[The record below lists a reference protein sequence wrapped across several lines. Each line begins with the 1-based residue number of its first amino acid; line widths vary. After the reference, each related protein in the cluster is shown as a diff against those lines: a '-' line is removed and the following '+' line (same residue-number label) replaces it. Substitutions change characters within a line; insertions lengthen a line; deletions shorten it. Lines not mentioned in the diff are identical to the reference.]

1 MVLQALLVSKDDLTA
16 ETLIRVLAE
25 FGVAVTR
32 SNAIDVAISRLSEA
46 RFDQVIVDFDADFDP
61 DSDAAFDPDSD
72 AAFRSDADANVD
84 AELAT
89 RPSASHLLEACCR
102 MAASDP
108 NPPVRVALLHDA
120 SQIRSILGAGAHFIL
135 TKPVTSEQAQKTLR
149 AALALLMRER
159 RQSSRVAVQ
168 AAISIGSEDGN
179 SVEGILLDLSTGGMD
194 VLAAKPLPSAAVVN
208 VSFELP
214 DGGIAI
220 HAKAEVA
227 WSNSNGQVGL
237 RFLEMN
243 DETRDHMQQWLTLH
257 FHDTLPE
264 EPNLA
269 SECTLTDL
277 SLGGCYVE
285 TESPFPQ
292 SASIDLC
299 LRASGMEIH
308 TEGLVRIMHPEKGM
322 GIEFPNRT
330 EEQRQSVGHFIEFL
344 TTQPDASPQLE
355 ISPRAL
361 VATGSNSGSDANPV
375 GNAENE
381 PDALLELLRSGSLLE
396 EEAFLDALHRQ
407 RTPVE
412 MGQ

>member
-61 DSDAAFDPDSD
+61 DFD

-168 AAISIGSEDGN
+168 AAISIGSDDGN

-381 PDALLELLRSGSLLE
+381 PDALLELLRSGGLLE

>member
-46 RFDQVIVDFDADFDP
+46 RFDQVIVDFDAAF
-61 DSDAAFDPDSD
+61 DAAI
-72 AAFRSDADANVD
+72 RGDADANLD

-102 MAASDP
+102 LAASDP

-149 AALALLMRER
+149 AALALLIRER

-168 AAISIGSEDGN
+168 AAISIGGDDGN

-194 VLAAKPLPSAAVVN
+194 VLVAKPLPSAAVVN
-208 VSFELP
+208 FVFELP
-214 DGGIAI
+214 DGGIGI
-220 HAKAEVA
+220 QGKAEVA

-237 RFLEMN
+237 RFLAM
-243 DETRDHMQQWLTLH
+243 DDGMRDHLQQWLTLH
-257 FHDTLPE
+257 FHDTQPE
-264 EPNLA
+264 EHNPA

-308 TEGLVRIMHPEKGM
+308 TEGLVRIMHPGKGM

-330 EEQRQSVGHFIEFL
+330 EEQRQSVGRFIEFL
-344 TTQPDASPQLE
+344 SSQPDASPQLE
-355 ISPRAL
+355 VSPRAL
-361 VATGSNSGSDANPV
+361 VASNPGPDANPG

-407 RTPVE
+407 RSPVE

>member
-32 SNAIDVAISRLSEA
+32 SNAIDVAVSRLSEA
-46 RFDQVIVDFDADFDP
+46 RFDQVIVDFDTDFDADFDS
-61 DSDAAFDPDSD
+61 DSDAGLDPTES
-72 AAFRSDADANVD
+72 AAQM
-84 AELAT
+84 LA
-89 RPSASHLLEACCR
+89 ACCR
-102 MAASDP
+102 LAASDP

-120 SQIRSILGAGAHFIL
+120 SQIRSILGTGAHFIF
-135 TKPVTSEQAQKTLR
+135 TKPVTPEQAQKTLR
-149 AALALLMRER
+149 AAMALLMRER

-168 AAISIGSEDGN
+168 APVSINFDDGN

-194 VLAAKPLPSAAVVN
+194 VLAAKPLPSAAVVH

-214 DGGIAI
+214 DGGIGI
-220 HAKAEVA
+220 RSQAEVA

-237 RFLEMN
+237 RFLDMDHEMC
-243 DETRDHMQQWLTLH
+243 ERMKQWLALR
-257 FHDTLPE
+257 FHDTLPDA
-264 EPNLA
+264 PDTIC
-269 SECTLTDL
+269 ECKLTDL

-292 SASIDLC
+292 SAAIDLC

-308 TEGLVRIMHPEKGM
+308 TQGLVRIMHPGKGM

-330 EEQRQSVGHFIEFL
+330 EEQRQSVGRFIEFL
-344 TTQPDASPQLE
+344 TTQPNASPQLE

-361 VATGSNSGSDANPV
+361 VASGSDLNLD

-381 PDALLELLRSGSLLE
+381 SDSLLELLRSGSSME
-396 EEAFLDALHRQ
+396 EEPFLEALHSQ